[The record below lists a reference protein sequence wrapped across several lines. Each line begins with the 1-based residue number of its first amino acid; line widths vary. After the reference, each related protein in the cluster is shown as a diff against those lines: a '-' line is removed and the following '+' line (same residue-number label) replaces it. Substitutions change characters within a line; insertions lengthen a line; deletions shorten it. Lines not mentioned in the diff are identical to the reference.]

1 MYPKELRYAKS
12 HEWAKREGDH
22 VVVGVTFYAQHEI
35 RDVVYVELPLVG
47 TKTVQGE
54 PFGVIES
61 VKAAFDLY
69 APLSGEIVEIN
80 ESLEGSSELVNE
92 SPYERGWMIKIKM
105 DDPNEL
111 EKLFDADGYQQLIEK
126 ERR

>member
-1 MYPKELRYAKS
+1 MYPKELRYTKS

-35 RDVVYVELPLVG
+35 RDVVYVELSPAG

-80 ESLEGSSELVNE
+80 ENLEGSPELVNE
-92 SPYERGWMIKIKM
+92 SPYEKGWMIKIKM